1 MLVAGIVL
9 GAMLFGGSADTGDE
23 AAADAEQ
30 AQAHD
35 HENGDEAW
43 TCPMHPS
50 VREDG
55 PGDCPICGMELVRAD
70 EVDDEGQA
78 QDEYSM
84 VMSESAAQLARV
96 QTTEVE
102 RGTPSREI
110 ELPGRVKVDERNIT
124 TITSHFPGRI
134 RDLKVDFT
142 GAYIEE
148 GQPMASIY
156 SPELISA
163 QRELLEAKRYEET
176 SPEMVE
182 SARQKL
188 RLWELSE
195 REINRIEESGEV
207 HTELEIDSPVSGY
220 VLDRRVS
227 HEEHIDEGTIL
238 YEVADLDDVW
248 VVFEAYEED
257 LQWLQ
262 EGDEVSFRMRSN
274 PGENHT
280 AQITYIDPV
289 VDGGSRTA
297 RVRAEMS
304 NPQGELKPD
313 MLVRGTVHSEMAEGL
328 MVPKSA
334 VLWTGPRSLVYVKD
348 TDADVPRFEVR
359 DVELGPRAGDFY
371 VIEDG
376 VEEGEHV
383 VFHGAFRLDSEMQLA
398 DRFSMM
404 NREPGAGAVPAHDH
418 GDGDHDEHDDH
429 DAQEHED
436 HAEHENG
443 EHDFARPPSYR
454 DEATEAF
461 QAQLTNVVEA
471 YLDVRDAFVES
482 NEEAA
487 RAHLADVDAALDAV
501 DMMELEGDAHDA
513 WMQDLEAMQ
522 SHLDHV
528 DHAEHID
535 HLRAEFSTLSQIL
548 AYSAEQF
555 GIEGSLYRKFCPMA
569 FDEDGAY
576 WLSRDDE
583 IQNPYL
589 PETMLTCGEVI
600 EQLDT

>member
-9 GAMLFGGSADTGDE
+9 GAILFGGSADTGEE

-30 AQAHD
+30 MQAHD
-35 HENGDEAW
+35 HDNGDEAW

-55 PGDCPICGMELVRAD
+55 PGDCPICGMELVPAGQVED
-70 EVDDEGQA
+70 GDHADDEF
-78 QDEYSM
+78 SM
-84 VMSESAAQLARV
+84 VMSESAVQLARI
-96 QTTEVE
+96 QTTEV
-102 RGTPSREI
+102 RQDVPTREI
-110 ELPGRVKVDERNIT
+110 DLPGRVKVDERNVT
-124 TITSHFPGRI
+124 TVTSHFPGRI

-227 HEEHIDEGTIL
+227 HEEHVAEGTIL
-238 YEVADLDDVW
+238 YEVADLDRIW
-248 VVFEAYEED
+248 VMFEAYEED
-257 LQWLQ
+257 LQWIQ

-274 PGENHT
+274 PGQNHT

-289 VDGGSRTA
+289 VDGKSRTA
-297 RVRAEMS
+297 RVRAEMN
-304 NPQGELKPD
+304 NPQGRLKPD
-313 MLVRGTVHSEMAEGL
+313 MLVRGTVHSEMPDGL
-328 MVPKSA
+328 MVPASA

-359 DVELGPRAGDFY
+359 EVELGPRAGDFY
-371 VIEDG
+371 VIEEG
-376 VEEGEHV
+376 VEAGEEV

-418 GDGDHDEHDDH
+418 GGHGD
-429 DAQEHED
+429 HED
-436 HAEHENG
+436 HSDHVEHGEG
-443 EHDFARPPSYR
+443 EDEHDFARPPSYQ
-454 DEATEAF
+454 DEVTDAF
-461 QAQLTNVVEA
+461 RAQLTEVVEA
-471 YLDVRDAFVES
+471 YLEVRDAFVAS
-482 NEEAA
+482 DEEAA
-487 RAHLADVDAALDAV
+487 RAHLAGVDEALDAV

-513 WMQDLEAMQ
+513 WMEDLEAMQ
-522 SHLDHV
+522 SHLGHI
-528 DHAEHID
+528 DHAETID
-535 HLRAEFSTLSQIL
+535 ELRAEFSTISQIL

-555 GIEGSLYRKFCPMA
+555 GIDGPLYRKFCPMA